1 MPVTERNLIHGP
13 RTESKLRTESESRIP
28 AGACSPRPARSRRRA
43 CHGAAAPQANGRDA
57 GWVAR
62 RGAAASGKN
71 DGARWGWVGCVGV
84 AGVGGAGG
92 RAVRAGGQPVRGG
105 PAGHGHVH
113 GLGRPRRPAHP
124 PAGNSSTLCVMK
136 GGGGVDRP
144 TLQQAAAF
152 KLKWPFCPP
161 FSKTSAHPPAGNRSP
176 PAAGSRAR
184 RPCQPGPTR
193 AGRAPWN
200 QERPAAAT
208 AAGMAANERR
218 PGTD

>member
-1 MPVTERNLIHGP
+1 MGQVSPFWERNLNLYLLYNKIKQGPSQSRAAMPVTERNPSHGP
-13 RTESKLRTESESRIP
+13 RTESKLRTESKSRAESESRIP
-28 AGACSPRPARSRRRA
+28 AGACSPRAARSRRRA
-43 CHGAAAPQANGRDA
+43 CRGAAAPQANGRDA

-124 PAGNSSTLCVMK
+124 PAGNSSTLCLMK

-144 TLQQAAAF
+144 TLQQATA
-152 KLKWPFCPP
+152 PP
-161 FSKTSAHPPAGNRSP
+161 PT
-176 PAAGSRAR
+176 AR
-184 RPCQPGPTR
+184 RRNALPSLL
-193 AGRAPWN
+193 
-200 QERPAAAT
+200 
-208 AAGMAANERR
+208 
-218 PGTD
+218 